1 MLVNIDETNEIDYCS
16 YTNLIYQ
23 EGDVFPHFRI
33 KIDLSERQ
41 GSLEK
46 MNDYEQDI
54 FKRQSDSVWHN
65 VASDNCVCNHK
76 FVLFGCPYPSLNF
89 SFER

>member
-23 EGDVFPHFRI
+23 EGDVFPHFGI

-54 FKRQSDSVWHN
+54 FKRSSDRAWCDVSF
-65 VASDNCVCNHK
+65 DMCVGN
-76 FVLFGCPYPSLNF
+76 N
-89 SFER
+89 